1 MQPPAR
7 DYVPRRSGEL
17 AASLLQAY
25 AFFRHNTYDAGS
37 ACFVPGNLMFEATRV
52 AQVPFNY
59 CEQLSKNLLAIRRG
73 SVLGGSSASRGF
85 FTGAHSALH
94 LGLQILAQ
102 VFRNDAGRR
111 QFP

>member
-1 MQPPAR
+1 VQPPAR

-17 AASLLQAY
+17 AVPLLQAY
-25 AFFRHNTYDAGS
+25 AFFRHNTYDAGG
-37 ACFVPGNLMFEATRV
+37 ACFVPGNLIFEAIRV
-52 AQVPFNY
+52 AQLPFNY
-59 CEQLSKNLLAIRRG
+59 DEQLSKNLFAIRRG

-85 FTGAHSALH
+85 FACAHPSLH